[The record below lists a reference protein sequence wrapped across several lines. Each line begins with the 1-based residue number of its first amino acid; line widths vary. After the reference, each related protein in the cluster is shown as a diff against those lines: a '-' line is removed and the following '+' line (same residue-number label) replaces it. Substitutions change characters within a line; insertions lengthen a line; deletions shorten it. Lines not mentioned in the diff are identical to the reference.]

1 MAKDKGRPG
10 IMLYFDLI
18 QPLLTQLSDEQAGQL
33 FRAAFAYA
41 QCGTLPS
48 FAPGILGMAWAL
60 VQPAIDRD
68 GNSYNDKVL
77 QRKYAVYVREQKR
90 NKVEPISFEDFK
102 RLSDNDRCQP
112 ISTDSSDNDNHRPI
126 TDDNGRYPT
135 TATTPTTVSTTITTP
150 TTISISKTKS
160 NTPTTSTP
168 AATAT
173 ANPAATA
180 DIDTERHDGDQPY
193 VWEATPEGLA
203 AQLEDDGDLPF

>member
-10 IMLYFDLI
+10 IMFYFDLI

-68 GNSYNDKVL
+68 GDSYNDKIL

-90 NKVEPISFEDFK
+90 NKVEPIPFEDFK
-102 RLSDNDRCQP
+102 RLSDNDRCQS
-112 ISTDSSDNDNHRPI
+112 ISTDSTDNDRHRPI

-135 TATTPTTVSTTITTP
+135 TVSTTTST
-150 TTISISKTKS
+150 SKAKS
-160 NTPTTSTP
+160 NTTP
-168 AATAT
+168 V
-173 ANPAATA
+173 ATA
-180 DIDTERHDGDQPY
+180 DNDTERHDGDRPY
-193 VWEATPEGLA
+193 IWEATPEGLA
-203 AQLEDDGDLPF
+203 AQLEDVDDLPF